1 MRVKRIPQSR
11 MVRMI
16 AEKMSRIHISCALP
30 SNHPHR
36 RQLTI
41 ALLISLGSDV
51 YLDISD
57 LRCMYRHSEIAGIIL
72 SPQISGG
79 PGAFDTRMSRLRPKA
94 GPHHGS
100 RSAQSGFASC

>member
-1 MRVKRIPQSR
+1 M
-11 MVRMI
+11 
-16 AEKMSRIHISCALP
+16 
-30 SNHPHR
+30 
-36 RQLTI
+36 

-79 PGAFDTRMSRLRPKA
+79 PGDPHVSPPPKGWA
-94 GPHHGS
+94 TSWITTSFLLTMPEELGGRTS
-100 RSAQSGFASC
+100 